1 MSTEE
6 IRSETHRVPRLA
18 EQSLTYM
25 KELGDMWC
33 ASPLKLLGQLC
44 MAQGDLM
51 VARTL
56 LEESL
61 AITKATGLKGGEAVE
76 PRISLAYLSALQG
89 NLAAARRL
97 YQESLALL
105 SSAFSKEFIA
115 ASLEGLGAVEV
126 GQGEPLKAA
135 RLWGTAEA
143 LRESIGAPLYPVY
156 RADYNKA
163 VATARAELSDEAFA
177 MAWSEGRTTP
187 LEQVIDDVLRTVD

>member
-1 MSTEE
+1 YLQARLLFFSLQDLT
-6 IRSETHRVPRLA
+6 RAQRLA

-76 PRISLAYLSALQG
+76 PLISLAYLSALQG

-105 SSAFSKEFIA
+105 SSAFSKEFI
-115 ASLEGLGAVEV
+115 
-126 GQGEPLKAA
+126 
-135 RLWGTAEA
+135 
-143 LRESIGAPLYPVY
+143 
-156 RADYNKA
+156 
-163 VATARAELSDEAFA
+163 
-177 MAWSEGRTTP
+177 
-187 LEQVIDDVLRTVD
+187 